1 MTCDLCEFIQICDS
15 DIIFWSMNVFS
26 LTYFITGGPL
36 YVFVVNNCLYETNTQ
51 GGPPVISCVV
61 FSRFLSLIQ
70 RKPVLRNTVVLK
82 VSGFLFS
89 THSPMSF
96 ALNVEDEDIF
106 VFDDLI
112 TARSPFDFR
121 SWIVYRLY
129 QLQEN

>member
-1 MTCDLCEFIQICDS
+1 
-15 DIIFWSMNVFS
+15 
-26 LTYFITGGPL
+26 
-36 YVFVVNNCLYETNTQ
+36 
-51 GGPPVISCVV
+51 
-61 FSRFLSLIQ
+61 
-70 RKPVLRNTVVLK
+70 
-82 VSGFLFS
+82 
-89 THSPMSF
+89 MSF